1 MKTIFLMIIFFLLY
15 LFFYNIF
22 VKRNREGLDGGK
34 LSESVATMN
43 AQCSDDNGKKEKA
56 RKQLGNVES
65 NIKNLSNAV
74 KDAFNDAI
82 EKCEEAGHV
91 AKAKMDA
98 KMK

>member
-22 VKRNREGLDGGK
+22 VKRNREGLEGDD
-34 LSESVATMN
+34 LSVQVATMN
-43 AQCSDDNGKKEKA
+43 AKCSDDNGKK
-56 RKQLGNVES
+56 KQAKKELDNVGT
-65 NIKNLSNAV
+65 NVLALSNAV
-74 KDAFNDAI
+74 KVQFEKAI
-82 EKCEEAGHV
+82 EKCEEAGHA